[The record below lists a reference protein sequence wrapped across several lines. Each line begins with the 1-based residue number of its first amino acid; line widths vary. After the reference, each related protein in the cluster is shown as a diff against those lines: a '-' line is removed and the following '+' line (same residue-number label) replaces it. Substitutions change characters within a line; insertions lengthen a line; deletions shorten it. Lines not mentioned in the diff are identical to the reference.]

1 MTMDINLQ
9 ARIIPVGYVS
19 RHTRG
24 WYALTW
30 DFFNERFMRESAYSQ
45 RTAIELARLQVRL
58 LKREYFRKQ
67 ADDKG
72 PKYFDFDEWDGGDLD
87 D

>member
-1 MTMDINLQ
+1 
-9 ARIIPVGYVS
+9 
-19 RHTRG
+19 
-24 WYALTW
+24 
-30 DFFNERFMRESAYSQ
+30 MRETAYSQ

-67 ADDKG
+67 ADEKG
-72 PKYFDFDEWDGGDLD
+72 PKYFDFDLDEWNGGELD